1 MKLCTGITLTSALQW
16 PRLRYR
22 TFIHYLWPTIVK
34 MKSPKTITGHFLD
47 APSFFF
53 KARLRACLHG
63 RAGPQVGEVTRDG
76 SPHLSCSKR
85 DRQVTSPKR
94 VTSSSWGLPS
104 PCKQALKI
112 RFAMTIVSTTNGCN
126 IVSNSSHIVPIL

>member
-1 MKLCTGITLTSALQW
+1 
-16 PRLRYR
+16 
-22 TFIHYLWPTIVK
+22 

-94 VTSSSWGLPS
+94 VTSSSWGPPS
-104 PCKQALKI
+104 PSKQALEVMLHKTI
-112 RFAMTIVSTTNGCN
+112 RNDDC
-126 IVSNSSHIVPIL
+126 